1 MLNQLN
7 ILLQKLTGF
16 KLEYHGKSTNEVPG
30 NESIARTY
38 ITDPRIAKAYL
49 DGNVLLGKAYTRA
62 TDPCQDGN
70 YLIGKYA

>member
-16 KLEYHGKSTNEVPG
+16 KLEYHSKYVKRQIYFEVPG
-30 NESIARTY
+30 NVL
-38 ITDPRIAKAYL
+38 IAKAY
-49 DGNVLLGKAYTRA
+49 TSA

-70 YLIGKYA
+70 YLIGKYC